1 MGPLP
6 TALLRLRPDLAP
18 MECPAQPRDS
28 PPLGNLGA
36 GGDYGYE
43 QGEAKKGI
51 KGQPQP
57 WRTSPNKLRQ
67 GA

>member
-28 PPLGNLGA
+28 PGVGWVGA